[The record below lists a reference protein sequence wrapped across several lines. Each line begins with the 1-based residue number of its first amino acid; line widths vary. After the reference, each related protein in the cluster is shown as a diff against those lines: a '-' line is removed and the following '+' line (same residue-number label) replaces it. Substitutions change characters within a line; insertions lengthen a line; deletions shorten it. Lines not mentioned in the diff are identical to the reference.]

1 MVSGTVKDQITLYDV
16 SITDEDVIEAA
27 KAAGIHDAIME
38 LDNGY
43 DSIHDVI
50 KEFDKKKK
58 KKC

>member
-43 DSIHDVI
+43 DTICKPED
-50 KEFDKKKK
+50 F
-58 KKC
+58 